1 MARNPAID
9 VTRSEQPKVAAA
21 AGQIE
26 IAPVRFGDLRSAAA
40 LQKRSFAPRLAY
52 SYLTLLFLHLMPGV
66 RFLVARTGDSIA
78 GIAIG
83 DRNKHQS
90 RVVNICTD
98 PSARRQGIATRLLRQ
113 LENELPT
120 GDIVLMA
127 ELDNAAAR
135 ALYTK
140 EGYAEL
146 GIIRN
151 YYGRGKDGIWMQKT
165 RTGGKN
171 PTSTRETI

>member
-1 MARNPAID
+1 MI
-9 VTRSEQPKVAAA
+9 AAA
-21 AGQIE
+21 IGQIE
-26 IAPVRFGDLRSAAA
+26 IAPVRFGDLRTVAS
-40 LQKRSFAPRLAY
+40 LQKRSFSPRLAY
-52 SYLTLLFLHLMPGV
+52 SYPTLLFLHLMPGV

-78 GIAIG
+78 GVAIG
-83 DRNKHQS
+83 DRNRHES

-98 PSARRQGIATRLLRQ
+98 PSSRRQGIATRLLRQ

-120 GDIVLMA
+120 GDIILMA
-127 ELDNAAAR
+127 ELENVAAR

-165 RTGGKN
+165 RTTGQN